1 MSYTDNGSKL
11 QPFAARFPNS
21 TCQRCKGPI
30 EVGDLI
36 QRVPNAFG
44 YRHVRCPQVATEIM
58 AGRPGSAPG
67 APHPGA
73 MVGDPAVQVVRG
85 ILAPPDAPMVKDP
98 FAGVLPPQW
107 EEVREH
113 MVIDLTKINV
123 ADAEPI
129 EWPHV
134 PPSLISGRYTVA
146 FPDGTW
152 RTLRIQ
158 MPDPQRKF
166 APDRI
171 IVAYL
176 YGPNN
181 ASDYKGFAFIAED
194 GQVWPWKSFAGDL
207 QIVEAAEILLKDP
220 RKAGEAFAMK
230 SKQCYHCGRDL
241 TVPVSLHRGLGPIC
255 FAKLGGGL

>member
-1 MSYTDNGSKL
+1 MIVRRKMSYTDNGSKL

-21 TCQRCKGPI
+21 TCQRCKAPI

-44 YRHVRCPQVATEIM
+44 YRHVACPQVAAEIM
-58 AGRPGSAPG
+58 ASRPGG
-67 APHPGA
+67 APSGF
-73 MVGDPAVQVVRG
+73 VGDPAVQVVRG

-107 EEVREH
+107 EDVREH
-113 MVIDLTKINV
+113 MVIDLTKIDENP
-123 ADAEPI
+123 EPI
-129 EWPHV
+129 DWPRVH
-134 PPSLISGRYTVA
+134 PNLISGRYTVV

-152 RTLRIQ
+152 RTLKVQ
-158 MPDPQRKF
+158 MPDAKRKF

-194 GQVWPWKSFAGDL
+194 GQVHPWKSFAGDL
-207 QIVEAAEILLKDP
+207 QIVDAAEILLQDP
-220 RKAGEAFAMK
+220 QKAGEAFALK
-230 SKQCYHCGRDL
+230 SKQCYSCGRDL
-241 TVPVSLHRGLGPIC
+241 TVPASLFRGLGPVC
-255 FAKLGGGL
+255 HAKLFGK